1 MPGRFTPRR
10 ARCDAGPVGSKNRK
24 PSERQSIGQ
33 RIAAY
38 RRRRGLS
45 QAAVAGLIGRSE
57 SWLSQVERGIQ
68 SVDKLSVL
76 LDLAKVLDVDA
87 EQLTGRPWELAPN
100 GGAIAEGL
108 NEIRQVFTR
117 YDHLLGV
124 EPARSPSLPELRRQI
139 ATAHRNYQ
147 AARYDDT
154 IALLPDLLLNVEEL
168 PRRVMNGER
177 RESLLSYVS
186 AYVVAAKLVTKLGV
200 VDLATLAADRA
211 ANIAVESES
220 ETARAM
226 AAYQVTCALLRA
238 DRGKEAELVAVKMAE
253 SLEGRVKS
261 DEPTL
266 LSVAG
271 ALWLIG
277 AVAAAR
283 RTDRWEAEER
293 LTRAGRLADLLG
305 EDGNHAWTAFG
316 PTNVAIH
323 RVSVAAELGD
333 PAAALDAA
341 LAVDHD
347 RLPEGLKS
355 RRAQVNLDLAW
366 AQAQRRRDPE
376 ATFSLLDAER
386 IAPEVIRHNIIAQGV
401 AREMLA
407 RGRGNHTAALTA
419 LARRAGLLH

>member
-1 MPGRFTPRR
+1 
-10 ARCDAGPVGSKNRK
+10 VGSKDRK
-24 PSERQSIGQ
+24 QSESQPIGR

-57 SWLSQVERGIQ
+57 SWLSQVERGIH
-68 SVDKLSVL
+68 SIDKLSVL

-87 EQLTGRPWELAPN
+87 EQLTGRTWELAPN
-100 GGAIAEGL
+100 GGAIAGGL
-108 NEIRQVFTR
+108 TEIRQVFTR

-124 EPARSPSLPELRRQI
+124 EPPRSPSLPELRTQI
-139 ATAHRNYQ
+139 ATVHRAYQ
-147 AARYDDT
+147 AARYDET
-154 IALLPDLLLNVEEL
+154 IALLPDLLLNVEEV

-186 AYVVAAKLVTKLGV
+186 AYVVAAKLATKLGV

-238 DRGKEAELVAVKMAE
+238 DRGKEAELVAIRMAE
-253 SLEGRVKS
+253 SLEGSVRS
-261 DEPTL
+261 DDPTL
-266 LSVAG
+266 VSVVG

-283 RTDRWEAEER
+283 RTDRWEAEDR
-293 LTRAGRLADLLG
+293 LECASRLADLLG
-305 EDGNHAWTAFG
+305 EDGNHFWTAFG

-333 PAAALDAA
+333 PAAALEAA
-341 LAVDHD
+341 LAVSHD
-347 RLPEGLKS
+347 RLPTGLKS

-366 AQAQRRRDPE
+366 AQSQRRRDPE
-376 ATFSLLDAER
+376 ATFSLLEAER

-401 AREMLA
+401 VREMLA
-407 RGRGNHTAALTA
+407 RGRGNHTVALA
-419 LARRAGLLH
+419 GLARRAGLLH